1 MLNRRALLVS
11 AAAGLM
17 LAGCSLSWT
26 IRYSDNID
34 PQVAKSWHVHA
45 VHVTIPD
52 DLSISNS
59 NSYAPNADIVW
70 HGEPLGDRRAQVAAI
85 LRDGISRGSSG
96 LRGPRGVTIAIRLRH
111 FHAVT
116 PAAVARAPG
125 AVHNISY
132 YAQVFDAQT
141 AKAITPPE
149 IISADLVAY
158 VGDAAVIAT
167 LQGQTQ
173 RVRIVDHLARV
184 TRGWL
189 GIGPDPRGTFSGVG
203 R

>member
-1 MLNRRALLVS
+1 MLDRRSVIVC
-11 AAAGLM
+11 AAALS
-17 LAGCSLSWT
+17 LAACSVNWT
-26 IRYSDNID
+26 IAYDTPID
-34 PQVAKSWHVHA
+34 PAVSRTWHVHS
-45 VHVTIPD
+45 VDVSIPD
-52 DLSISNS
+52 SLSVSNN

-70 HGEPLGDRRAQVAAI
+70 HGEPQGDRRRQVAAI
-85 LRDGISRGSSG
+85 LRDGISRGASD
-96 LRGPRGVTIAIRLRH
+96 LRGPRGVIIAVTLRH

-116 PAAVARAPG
+116 PAAVARAPA

-132 YAQVFDAQT
+132 VTQVFDAQT
-141 AKAITPPE
+141 REAITQPE
-149 IISADLVAY
+149 PISADLEAY
-158 VGDAAVIAT
+158 VGDAAVVAA

-189 GIGPDPRGTFSGVG
+189 GVGPDPRGRFSGFG